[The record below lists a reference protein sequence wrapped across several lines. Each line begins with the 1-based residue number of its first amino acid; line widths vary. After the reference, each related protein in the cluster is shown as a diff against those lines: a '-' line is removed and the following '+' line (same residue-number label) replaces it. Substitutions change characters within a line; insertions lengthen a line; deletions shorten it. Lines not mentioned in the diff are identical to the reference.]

1 MILTS
6 FLKLREEIMSKIIC
20 IYPATGISTV
30 SIEENNI
37 HEFSAQIIFWTVLQG
52 KLKMQKMIWRKSLL
66 FCIVLRDKNY

>member
-37 HEFSAQIIFWTVLQG
+37 HEFSAQIIFWTRQIKNAEDDLKKKFAVLHCSQ
-52 KLKMQKMIWRKSLL
+52 R
-66 FCIVLRDKNY
+66 